1 MCLCG
6 IPEMSPFLNPPEA
19 VSRRRGQLARHGSDL
34 SDMMRVLRGRPEA
47 LYVASR
53 RLLAMAG
60 VRVRQ
65 HRLERPLMLQIG
77 C

>member
-1 MCLCG
+1 MAADILHK
-6 IPEMSPFLNPPEA
+6 LRA
-19 VSRRRGQLARHGSDL
+19 VC
-34 SDMMRVLRGRPEA
+34 GRPEA